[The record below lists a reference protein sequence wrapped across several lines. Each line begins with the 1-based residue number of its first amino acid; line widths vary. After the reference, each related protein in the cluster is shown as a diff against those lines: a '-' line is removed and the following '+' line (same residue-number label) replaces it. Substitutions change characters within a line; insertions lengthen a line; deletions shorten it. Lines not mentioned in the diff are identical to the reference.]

1 MRIDE
6 CLEKGLIK
14 RDPRAYERVES
25 SLKTAERFLHSAER
39 NLEIEEH
46 EMAEIA
52 AYNSAFHSAR
62 ALLFAKGYVERSHY
76 CLGAALR
83 DLYRGG
89 IVDLLKTFDKI
100 RLSRHNV
107 QYGGSLVDRNEAE
120 FVIQFA
126 AEFLDAAKTELL
138 ISDE

>member
-1 MRIDE
+1 MYN
-6 CLEKGLIK
+6 KK
-14 RDPRAYERVES
+14 DPRAPERVES
-25 SLKTAERFLHSAER
+25 SLEIAERFLRSAER

-62 ALLFAKGYVERSHY
+62 ALLFAEGYTERSHY
-76 CLGAALR
+76 CLGIALR
-83 DLYRGG
+83 TLYKGQ

-107 QYGGSLVDRNEAE
+107 QYGGVLVGEEEAE
-120 FVIQFA
+120 FVITFA
-126 AEFLDAAKTELL
+126 EEFLSCAKADLMKGE
-138 ISDE
+138 